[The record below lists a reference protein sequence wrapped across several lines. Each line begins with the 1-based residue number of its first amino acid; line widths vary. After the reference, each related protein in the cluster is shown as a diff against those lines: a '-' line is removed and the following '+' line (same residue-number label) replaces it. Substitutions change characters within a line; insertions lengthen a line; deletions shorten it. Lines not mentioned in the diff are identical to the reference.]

1 MKPEDCPKLN
11 ECPKIS
17 MVLDK
22 DLASDWQYAQV
33 IREICAKWDGP
44 EKGLGIPPPV
54 WRLSRNRA
62 SGIPLSSLGIDADGK
77 GQG

>member
-33 IREICAKWDGP
+33 IR
-44 EKGLGIPPPV
+44 
-54 WRLSRNRA
+54 
-62 SGIPLSSLGIDADGK
+62 
-77 GQG
+77 